1 MNKESVLVVVPTT
14 ASRLPLLKEVLDSV
28 YLNQDKFDITTVIV
42 KNGTFPND
50 EYYDFDLGHDVIKLE
65 STPGG
70 HIAKAINVGLD
81 YMTDEYDWWMYQED
95 DLIFTTENWLEH
107 AISTYKSTD
116 KCGTL
121 GVRLFGSQRKYNP
134 QQTHT
139 IESLKIKDRNTF
151 EVYWSGGIT
160 LISRE
165 VIKKHNLRCD
175 ENMMTVPNA
184 DINLQLIELGY
195 ENWRVELENIHHHTP
210 GDRSG
215 TPKWKHADVRI
226 DMKRGDCQIYLKW
239 NGCGNE
245 KIQEWVDTDTIK
257 AKDWLVS
264 RGRDKEDY
272 KTFQLNEENY
282 V

>member
-1 MNKESVLVVVPTT
+1 MKEKVLVVVPTT
-14 ASRLPLLKEVLDSV
+14 ASRLSLLKEVLDSV

-70 HIAKAINVGLD
+70 HIARAINVGLE

-107 AISTYKSTD
+107 AISTYKSTP

-134 QQTHT
+134 QQTYT
-139 IESLKIKDRNTF
+139 IESLKMKDRNTF

-175 ENMMTVPNA
+175 EHMMTVPNA

-195 ENWRVELENIHHHTP
+195 ENWRIELENIHHHIG
-210 GDRSG
+210 GDRTG

-245 KIQEWVDTDTIK
+245 KIQEWVDMDTHK
-257 AKDWLVS
+257 AKDWLMS
-264 RGRDKEDY
+264 KGRDTEDY
-272 KTFQLNEENY
+272 RTFELNEENY

>member
-1 MNKESVLVVVPTT
+1 MKEKVLVVVPTT
-14 ASRLPLLKEVLDSV
+14 ASRLSLLKEVLDSV
-28 YLNQDKFDITTVIV
+28 YLNQDKYDITTVIV

-50 EYYDFDLGHDVIKLE
+50 EYYDFGHDVIKLE

-210 GDRSG
+210 GDRTG

-257 AKDWLVS
+257 AKDWLMS
-264 RGRDKEDY
+264 RGRDTEDY
-272 KTFQLNEENY
+272 RTFELNEENY

>member
-1 MNKESVLVVVPTT
+1 
-14 ASRLPLLKEVLDSV
+14 
-28 YLNQDKFDITTVIV
+28 
-42 KNGTFPND
+42 
-50 EYYDFDLGHDVIKLE
+50 
-65 STPGG
+65 
-70 HIAKAINVGLD
+70 
-81 YMTDEYDWWMYQED
+81 MTDEYDWWMYQED